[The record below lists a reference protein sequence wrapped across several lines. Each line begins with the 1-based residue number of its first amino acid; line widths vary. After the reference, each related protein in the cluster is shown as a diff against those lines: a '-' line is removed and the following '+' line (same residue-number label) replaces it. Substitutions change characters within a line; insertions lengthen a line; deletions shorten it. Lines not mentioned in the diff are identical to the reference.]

1 MDTKELKSLTKEE
14 LISKLKEYH
23 EKSEDQTRMLDLG
36 LYYKYLAE
44 SASDVIFILDTSGN
58 FLFINEAGEKLSTY
72 SRDEAVG
79 MHYAKYIAEA
89 ELDRART
96 VFEAVLKEGKVF
108 HNEKIKTS
116 DRDGN
121 TIYFLAN
128 FSPIRFEEGKIIGL
142 IAILREI
149 TEMHVMEKKLKE
161 NTRSLKEKMKEQHHQ
176 SEEMKRL
183 KTLNDEIID
192 KAPIGIFTMD
202 PNGTMLSDNPALKE
216 IMGHKPDETKIGV
229 NFSEYSGFRESG
241 LQGLLDEAV
250 LRKQPVKQDNITYVP
265 LSRDRKLNINV
276 HMNPLLDDEM
286 NVKSVL
292 IMVED
297 ITEQMKIT
305 SKMQRAEKLSAMG
318 LLANGVALE
327 IKVPL
332 NLMTIDLNF
341 IDKNIDENSPMVD
354 YVKSLKGELDRIK
367 KITDQLLNLS
377 KPVEEAKEV
386 FEIHKIIT
394 SHPIQATLNRL
405 QKNGYGVITSYTE
418 ESPRIKAM
426 HNQLVQVLLHLISN
440 AEDAMPDKGELRI
453 SVDSET
459 SNGITFASLTVED
472 TGIGIPE
479 ENLRN
484 IFQPFFSTKG
494 KKSSGLGLMVSYSI
508 IENHGGTI
516 GIKSAPGEGTSVRI
530 LIPAVEE

>member
-1 MDTKELKSLTKEE
+1 M
-14 LISKLKEYH
+14 
-23 EKSEDQTRMLDLG
+23 
-36 LYYKYLAE
+36 
-44 SASDVIFILDTSGN
+44 
-58 FLFINEAGEKLSTY
+58 
-72 SRDEAVG
+72 
-79 MHYAKYIAEA
+79 
-89 ELDRART
+89 
-96 VFEAVLKEGKVF
+96 
-108 HNEKIKTS
+108 
-116 DRDGN
+116 
-121 TIYFLAN
+121 
-128 FSPIRFEEGKIIGL
+128 
-142 IAILREI
+142 
-149 TEMHVMEKKLKE
+149 
-161 NTRSLKEKMKEQHHQ
+161 
-176 SEEMKRL
+176 
-183 KTLNDEIID
+183 
-192 KAPIGIFTMD
+192 
-202 PNGTMLSDNPALKE
+202 
-216 IMGHKPDETKIGV
+216 

>member
-1 MDTKELKSLTKEE
+1 MDAKELKSLTKEE
-14 LISKLKEYH
+14 LINKLMECH
-23 EKSEDQTRMLDLG
+23 EKSENQTRMLDLG
-36 LYYKYLAE
+36 IYYKYLAE
-44 SASDVIFILDTSGN
+44 SASDVIFILDISGN
-58 FLFINEAGEKLSTY
+58 FLFMNEAGERLSKHP
-72 SRDEAVG
+72 RDKAIG
-79 MHYAKYIAEA
+79 MHYTEYIAEI
-89 ELDRART
+89 ELDRAKH
-96 VFEAVLKEGKVF
+96 VFDAVLKDGKVF
-108 HNEKIKTS
+108 HNEKIKTY

-121 TIYFLAN
+121 TIYLLAN
-128 FSPIRFEEGKIIGL
+128 FSPIRFEGGNIIGL
-142 IAILREI
+142 LAILRDI
-149 TEMHVMEKKLKE
+149 TEMHLMEKKLKE
-161 NTRSLKEKMKEQHHQ
+161 NTRSLEERMKEKLQQ
-176 SEEMKRL
+176 TEEMKRL

-229 NFSEYSGFRESG
+229 NFSEYSGFVESG

-250 LRKQPVKQDNITYVP
+250 LRKQPVKQNNITYIP
-265 LSRDRKLNINV
+265 LSRDRKLNLNV
-276 HMNPLLDDEM
+276 RMNPLFDNKM

-292 IMVED
+292 VMVED

-327 IKVPL
+327 LKVPL
-332 NLMTIDLNF
+332 NLMTLDLNF
-341 IDKNIDENSPMVD
+341 IDKNINENSPMAD
-354 YVKSLKGELDRIK
+354 YVKSLKGELERIK

-386 FEIHKIIT
+386 FEIHKVIT

-405 QKNGYGVITSYTE
+405 QKNGYKVTTSYTE

-440 AEDAMPDKGELRI
+440 AEDAMPDKGEIRI

-459 SNGITFASLTVED
+459 SNGITFASITVED

-494 KKSSGLGLMVSYSI
+494 KKSSGLGLMVTYSI
-508 IENHGGTI
+508 VENHGGTI

-530 LIPAVEE
+530 LIPVVEE